1 MRRVASAARRF
12 KSKSDCYYCCCCVV
26 CHNLSHLATWNNCYH
41 IWSYFFAS
49 KLLRV
54 MKDALFS
61 LFSSSIYLNNCANVQ
76 TLNVLFV
83 LPISRI
89 RSIFYKQFASYSTN
103 FIGILLNSIDHR
115 YYNLNDT
122 HRSWVQNH
130 SIEYGKWWEFISPHF
145 VTYFIS
151 IVFALMLRHWLASN

>member
-1 MRRVASAARRF
+1 MR
-12 KSKSDCYYCCCCVV
+12 
-26 CHNLSHLATWNNCYH
+26 HL
-41 IWSYFFAS
+41 FAS

-122 HRSWVQNH
+122 HRS
-130 SIEYGKWWEFISPHF
+130 
-145 VTYFIS
+145 
-151 IVFALMLRHWLASN
+151 